1 MRNKT
6 IEIQINN
13 LILSIDTFMKS
24 LEYFALQDDG
34 IITRDEKVI
43 IKKVTKASVKYQKEL
58 EKIKSM

>member
-13 LILSIDTFMKS
+13 LILSIDTFMQS

-34 IITRDEKVI
+34 VITPDEKAI
-43 IKKVTKASVKYQKEL
+43 INKATKASVKYQKAL